1 MQDEHKDFK
10 IKDSVFVINPE
21 HPHLGASPDAIS
33 YCSCHGTGCVEIK
46 CPYKGQDFT
55 ITEAIGFLEK
65 TANGCLQL
73 DRKHL
78 YYAQVQLQL
87 SATKRDFVGF
97 VVWTPSD
104 IFIER
109 IDRDAVF
116 ISVNLAKA
124 KHIYIKAILPGLLAK
139 WYTSKNADGSISGRD
154 SYLYCY
160 CRVQFSESLDLIAVI
175 SHVYFIDFT

>member
-1 MQDEHKDFK
+1 MGNSFYFKVMQDEHKDFK
-10 IKDSVFVINPE
+10 IKDSGFVINPE

-46 CPYKGQDFT
+46 CPYKARDST
-55 ITEAIGFLEK
+55 ITEAVWFLEK

-87 SATKRDFVGF
+87 SSTKLAFVDF

-104 IFIER
+104 M
-109 IDRDAVF
+109 VGK
-116 ISVNLAKA
+116 VVHKQ
-124 KHIYIKAILPGLLAK
+124 K
-139 WYTSKNADGSISGRD
+139 
-154 SYLYCY
+154 C
-160 CRVQFSESLDLIAVI
+160 
-175 SHVYFIDFT
+175 